1 MISILQL
8 VRPSYYNVGLD
19 ECDAEGDLFFIHI
32 ALPTSK
38 VGSFNQ
44 WVWESTFAKGI
55 VVQIIIFVYL
65 WIWDIFYSL
74 VCPL

>member
-44 WVWESTFAKGI
+44 
-55 VVQIIIFVYL
+55 
-65 WIWDIFYSL
+65 
-74 VCPL
+74 